1 MKELLAVKD
10 IQELTGFSDSKIRQ
24 LINTK
29 ALIAVKVDS
38 AIRVRRADFLTW
50 VDGLEVTQ

>member
-24 LINTK
+24 LINTQ

-38 AIRVRRADFLTW
+38 AIRVRRADFIAW
-50 VDGLEVTQ
+50 IDGLEVTQ